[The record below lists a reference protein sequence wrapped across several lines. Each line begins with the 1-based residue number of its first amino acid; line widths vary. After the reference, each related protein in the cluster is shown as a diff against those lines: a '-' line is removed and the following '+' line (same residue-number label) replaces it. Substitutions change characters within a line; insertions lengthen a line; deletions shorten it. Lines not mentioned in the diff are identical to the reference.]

1 MTPSSAASVSIVD
14 TTARMRRTE
23 LRERPSCCFV
33 ISKVLIVPHV
43 KATMSHRGGTHSL
56 TFLAL
61 WAARSRTPIA
71 DGHAYLFRTA
81 TNLAIN
87 HNRRQRILS
96 FVDDPDTA
104 LATLADETPSAEQ
117 VLLSRQELMIVYA
130 TLKEFPPAHRA
141 VFILSRIDG
150 RTFAEI
156 GRMLD
161 IQPRTA
167 FGHMVRILARMKL
180 RLDEARR

>member
-1 MTPSSAASVSIVD
+1 VAFDVHDLFQRHSKELTRYLRGRVPSADVAAD
-14 TTARMRRTE
+14 
-23 LRERPSCCFV
+23 
-33 ISKVLIVPHV
+33 
-43 KATMSHRGGTHSL
+43 L
-56 TFLAL
+56 TQEAFLAL

-71 DGHAYLFRTA
+71 NGHAYLFRTA

-87 HNRRQRILS
+87 YNRRRRILT
-96 FVDDPDTA
+96 FVDDPETA
-104 LATLADETPSAEQ
+104 LATLADEAPSAERI
-117 VLLSRQELMIVYA
+117 LLSRQELMIVYA

-150 RTFAEI
+150 RTFDEI

-161 IQPRTA
+161 IQPGTA
-167 FGHMVRILARMKL
+167 FSHMVRMLARMKL